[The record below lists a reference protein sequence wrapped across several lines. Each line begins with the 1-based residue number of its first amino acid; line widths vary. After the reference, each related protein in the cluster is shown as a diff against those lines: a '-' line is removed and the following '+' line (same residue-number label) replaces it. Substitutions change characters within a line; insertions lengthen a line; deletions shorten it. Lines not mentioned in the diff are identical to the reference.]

1 MLEIVN
7 SLTPG
12 YPFAGAL
19 EEPENLLCP
28 LEAMSTSCPPP
39 GKLETGCPVQALS
52 GLNFQKFKEAVENYT
67 FKMTKPPK
75 NDDAYQ
81 QVMIFAWYS

>member
-1 MLEIVN
+1 MPH

-12 YPFAGAL
+12 HPSAGAL
-19 EEPENLLCP
+19 QETWTPLYP
-28 LEAMSTSCPPP
+28 LEAMSASCPPP
-39 GKLETGCPVQALS
+39 EKLETGCLVQALS

-81 QVMIFAWYS
+81 QVMIPACYC

>member
-1 MLEIVN
+1 M
-7 SLTPG
+7 
-12 YPFAGAL
+12 
-19 EEPENLLCP
+19 
-28 LEAMSTSCPPP
+28 
-39 GKLETGCPVQALS
+39 QALS